1 MRAVRLNQGKTLDS
15 NQIIMP
21 SDSANVDRATT
32 NPTATATWR
41 DYFQLTKPTISMLVV
56 VTAVPAMLMPVMRGT
71 NSIGASL
78 SVAFAALVGTWFAS
92 ASASVFNHLLDHD
105 VDMNMGRTRGR
116 PLPSGRIS
124 DRTAF
129 WFASL
134 LGVVSWLILNYLAS
148 PVSAWTAVAANA
160 FYVLV
165 YTAFLKRRT
174 VQNIVIGGAA
184 GAVGPLI
191 GWAACTNDI
200 GFISAWPAWAL
211 FAIIFLWTPPHFWA
225 LAIKYKA
232 DYAAAHIPMMPVVRG
247 EAVTRWQMLLYTI
260 SLIPTVGSLY
270 WFGAAG
276 LVYLIPSMLLTL
288 LFVRYAWRLWRSGDS
303 ALVMP
308 LFHYSCFYLF
318 GVFGS
323 LTVDRLL
330 NLSGVF

>member
-1 MRAVRLNQGKTLDS
+1 LDS
-15 NQIIMP
+15 IENTVQASSVIADTGVKTRI
-21 SDSANVDRATT
+21 S
-32 NPTATATWR
+32 TATWR

-56 VTAVPAMLMPVMRGT
+56 VTAVPVMLMPVMRGT
-71 NSIGASL
+71 NTVGATL
-78 SVAFAALVGTWFAS
+78 PVAMAALLGTWLAS

-124 DRTAF
+124 NQRAF
-129 WFASL
+129 WFAAV
-134 LGVVSWLILNYLAS
+134 LGLFSWVILDFLAS

-200 GFISAWPAWAL
+200 GFVSAWPAWAL

-225 LAIKYKA
+225 LAIKYKS
-232 DYAAAHIPMMPVVRG
+232 DYAAANIPMMPVVRG
-247 EAVTRWQMLLYTI
+247 EAATRWQMLLYTI
-260 SLIPTVGSLY
+260 TLVPAVGSLY
-270 WFGAAG
+270 WYGAAG
-276 LVYLIPSMLLTL
+276 MVYLIPSMLLTL
-288 LFVRYAWRLWRSGDS
+288 LFVRYAWRLWRTGDS

-318 GVFGS
+318 GIFGS

-330 NLSGVF
+330 GLSGVL

>member
-1 MRAVRLNQGKTLDS
+1 MDSIENTVQASSVIADTGVKTRIS
-15 NQIIMP
+15 
-21 SDSANVDRATT
+21 
-32 NPTATATWR
+32 TATWR

-71 NSIGASL
+71 NTVGATL
-78 SVAFAALVGTWFAS
+78 SVAMAALLGTWLAS

-124 DRTAF
+124 NGKAF
-129 WFASL
+129 WFATV
-134 LGVVSWLILNYLAS
+134 LGLFSWLILDLFAS

-200 GFISAWPAWAL
+200 GFVSAWPAWAL

-225 LAIKYKA
+225 LAIKYKS
-232 DYAAAHIPMMPVVRG
+232 DYAAANIPMMPVVRG
-247 EAVTRWQMLLYTI
+247 EAATRWQMLLYT
-260 SLIPTVGSLY
+260 LTLLPAVGSLY
-270 WFGAAG
+270 WYGAAG
-276 LVYLIPSMLLTL
+276 MVYLVPSMLLTL
-288 LFVRYAWRLWRSGDS
+288 LFVRYAWRLWRTGDS

-318 GVFGS
+318 GIFGS

-330 NLSGVF
+330 SLSGAL

>member
-1 MRAVRLNQGKTLDS
+1 
-15 NQIIMP
+15 
-21 SDSANVDRATT
+21 
-32 NPTATATWR
+32 
-41 DYFQLTKPTISMLVV
+41 MLVV
-56 VTAVPAMLMPVMRGT
+56 VTAVPAILMPGLSV
-71 NSIGASL
+71 SW
-78 SVAFAALVGTWFAS
+78 SVAFAALLGTWLAA
-92 ASASVFNHLLDHD
+92 ASASVFNHLLDYD
-105 VDMNMGRTRGR
+105 VDMNMVRTRGR
-116 PLPSGRIS
+116 PLPSGRVSNIN
-124 DRTAF
+124 AF
-129 WFASL
+129 WFGAALAL
-134 LGVVSWLILNYLAS
+134 LSWITLFFFAS

-160 FYVLV
+160 FYVLG

-200 GFISAWPAWAL
+200 GFVSAWPAWVL

-225 LAIKYKA
+225 LAIKYKD

-247 EAVTRWQMLLYTI
+247 DAVTRRQMLLYTI
-260 SLIPTVGSLY
+260 TLVPAVASLY

-288 LFVRYAWRLWRSGDS
+288 LFVRYAWRLWITGEN

-318 GVFGS
+318 GIFGS
-323 LTVDRLL
+323 LTADRFLS
-330 NLSGVF
+330 LSGLM

>member
-1 MRAVRLNQGKTLDS
+1 LESKSEPVAVGYPATPAIDAQGVQQGMRQAS
-15 NQIIMP
+15 
-21 SDSANVDRATT
+21 
-32 NPTATATWR
+32 WR

-56 VTAVPAMLMPVMRGT
+56 VTAVPAMLMPAMRGT
-71 NSIGASL
+71 GEIGASL
-78 SVAFAALVGTWFAS
+78 PVALATLLGTWLAS

-105 VDMNMGRTRGR
+105 VDMNMMRTRGR

-124 DRTAF
+124 NQKAF
-129 WFASL
+129 WFATF
-134 LGVVSWLILNYLAS
+134 LGVTSWFVLNEYAS

-160 FYVLV
+160 FYVLI

-191 GWAACTNDI
+191 GWAACTNDL
-200 GFISAWPAWAL
+200 GLVSAWPAWAL
-211 FAIIFLWTPPHFWA
+211 FAVIFLWTPPHFWA

-247 EAVTRWQMLLYTI
+247 DAVTRWQMLLYTV
-260 SLIPTVGSLY
+260 SLVPAVGSLY

-276 LVYLIPSMLLTL
+276 LVYMIPSMLLTL
-288 LFVRYAWRLWRSGDS
+288 LFVRYAWRLWLTGENSL
-303 ALVMP
+303 AMP

-318 GVFGS
+318 GIFGS
-323 LTVDRLL
+323 LTADRF
-330 NLSGVF
+330 LSLTGLS

>member
-1 MRAVRLNQGKTLDS
+1 MDSIENTVQASSVGADNGIKTPIS
-15 NQIIMP
+15 
-21 SDSANVDRATT
+21 
-32 NPTATATWR
+32 TATWR

-71 NSIGASL
+71 NTTGATL
-78 SVAFAALVGTWFAS
+78 PVAMAALLGTWLAS

-124 DRTAF
+124 NWKAF
-129 WFASL
+129 WFAAA
-134 LGVVSWLILNYLAS
+134 LGLFSWLILDFLAS

-200 GFISAWPAWAL
+200 GFVSAWPAWAL

-225 LAIKYKA
+225 LAIKYKS
-232 DYAAAHIPMMPVVRG
+232 DYAAANIPMMPVVRG

-260 SLIPTVGSLY
+260 ALVPAVASLY
-270 WFGAAG
+270 WYGAAG
-276 LVYLIPSMLLTL
+276 MVYLIPSMLLTL
-288 LFVRYAWRLWRSGDS
+288 LFVRYAWRLWRTGDS

-318 GVFGS
+318 GIFGS

-330 NLSGVF
+330 SLSGVL

>member
-1 MRAVRLNQGKTLDS
+1 MDSIENTVQASSVIADTGVKTRIS
-15 NQIIMP
+15 
-21 SDSANVDRATT
+21 
-32 NPTATATWR
+32 TATWR

-56 VTAVPAMLMPVMRGT
+56 VTAVPVMLMPVMRGT
-71 NSIGASL
+71 NTVGATL
-78 SVAFAALVGTWFAS
+78 PVAMAALLGTWLAS

-124 DRTAF
+124 NQRAF
-129 WFASL
+129 WFAAV
-134 LGVVSWLILNYLAS
+134 LGLFSWVILDFLAS

-200 GFISAWPAWAL
+200 GFVSAWPAWAL

-225 LAIKYKA
+225 LAIKYKS
-232 DYAAAHIPMMPVVRG
+232 DYAAANIPMMPVVRG
-247 EAVTRWQMLLYTI
+247 EAATRWQMLLYTI
-260 SLIPTVGSLY
+260 TLVPAVGSLY
-270 WFGAAG
+270 WYGAAG
-276 LVYLIPSMLLTL
+276 MVYLIPSMLLTL
-288 LFVRYAWRLWRSGDS
+288 LFVRYAWRLWRTGDS

-318 GVFGS
+318 GIFGS

-330 NLSGVF
+330 GLSGVL

>member
-1 MRAVRLNQGKTLDS
+1 MESKSEPIVGGYLNEPLDAS
-15 NQIIMP
+15 LRVE
-21 SDSANVDRATT
+21 SKASKAS
-32 NPTATATWR
+32 WR

-56 VTAVPAMLMPVMRGT
+56 VTAVPAMLMPAMRGT
-71 NSIGASL
+71 GSIGASL
-78 SVAFAALVGTWFAS
+78 PVALAALFGTWLAS

-116 PLPSGRIS
+116 PLPSGRVS
-124 DRTAF
+124 NRKAF
-129 WFASL
+129 WFATF
-134 LGVVSWLILNYLAS
+134 LGVASWLMLDQLAS

-160 FYVLV
+160 FYVLI

-191 GWAACTNDI
+191 GWAACTNDL
-200 GFISAWPAWAL
+200 GLVSAWPAWVL
-211 FAIIFLWTPPHFWA
+211 FTIIFLWTPPHFWA

-247 EAVTRWQMLLYTI
+247 DAVTRWQMLLYTI
-260 SLIPTVGSLY
+260 SLVPAVGSLY

-288 LFVRYAWRLWRSGDS
+288 LFVRYAWRLWLTGENSL
-303 ALVMP
+303 AMP

-318 GVFGS
+318 GIFGS
-323 LTVDRLL
+323 LTADRF
-330 NLSGVF
+330 LSMAGMM

>member
-1 MRAVRLNQGKTLDS
+1 MENTLQASSVIADTGFKTP
-15 NQIIMP
+15 M
-21 SDSANVDRATT
+21 
-32 NPTATATWR
+32 ATATWR

-71 NSIGASL
+71 NTVGATL
-78 SVAFAALVGTWFAS
+78 PVAMAALLGTWLAS

-124 DRTAF
+124 NQRAF
-129 WFASL
+129 WFAAV
-134 LGVVSWLILNYLAS
+134 LGLFSWVILDFLAS

-200 GFISAWPAWAL
+200 GFVSAWPAWVL

-225 LAIKYKA
+225 LAIKYKS
-232 DYAAAHIPMMPVVRG
+232 DYAAANIPMMPVVRG
-247 EAVTRWQMLLYTI
+247 EAATRWQMLLYTI
-260 SLIPTVGSLY
+260 TLVPAVGSLY
-270 WFGAAG
+270 WYGAAG
-276 LVYLIPSMLLTL
+276 MVYLIPSMLLTL
-288 LFVRYAWRLWRSGDS
+288 LFVRYAWRLWRTGDS

-318 GVFGS
+318 GIFGS

-330 NLSGVF
+330 GLSGVL

>member
-1 MRAVRLNQGKTLDS
+1 MENTLQASSVIADTGFKTP
-15 NQIIMP
+15 M
-21 SDSANVDRATT
+21 
-32 NPTATATWR
+32 ATATWR

-71 NSIGASL
+71 NTVGATL
-78 SVAFAALVGTWFAS
+78 PVAMAALLGTWLAS

-124 DRTAF
+124 NQRAF
-129 WFASL
+129 WFAAV
-134 LGVVSWLILNYLAS
+134 LGLFSWVILDFLAS

-200 GFISAWPAWAL
+200 GFVSAWPAWVL

-225 LAIKYKA
+225 LAIKYKS

-247 EAVTRWQMLLYTI
+247 EAATRWQMLLYTI
-260 SLIPTVGSLY
+260 SLVPAVGSLY
-270 WFGAAG
+270 WYGAAG
-276 LVYLIPSMLLTL
+276 MVYLIPSMLLTL
-288 LFVRYAWRLWRSGDS
+288 LFVRYAWRLWRTGDS

-318 GVFGS
+318 GIFGS

-330 NLSGVF
+330 GLSGVL